1 MCRPI
6 YLSAYRGLAQSGKEL
21 THVKVLRCNNDYFV
35 NNNDLKFKIKKRY
48 PPDKP
53 DKFLKELIM
62 KKADLT
68 KTREF
73 DEKHMKKFL
82 IHDSPYFRIINFNL
96 AAGIVFPVHS
106 HDLEGQLSIQ
116 VIEGEGEFLGKDN
129 TTMEAKTGDILI
141 SEIREPHGVRATT
154 DMRIVVTIAPPI

>member
-1 MCRPI
+1 MIIFIHDVEGC
-6 YLSAYRGLAQSGKEL
+6 K
-21 THVKVLRCNNDYFV
+21 NNP
-35 NNNDLKFKIKKRY
+35 N
-48 PPDKP
+48 PM
-53 DKFLKELIM
+53 KELIM

-73 DEKHMKKFL
+73 DPKHMKKFL

-116 VIEGEGEFLGKDN
+116 VIEGEGEFLGKDDAA
-129 TTMEAKTGDILI
+129 MSAKTGRYPDLRDSGTARRPCQDRYADCGDHCAAYLDSFAERVIC
-141 SEIREPHGVRATT
+141 P
-154 DMRIVVTIAPPI
+154 